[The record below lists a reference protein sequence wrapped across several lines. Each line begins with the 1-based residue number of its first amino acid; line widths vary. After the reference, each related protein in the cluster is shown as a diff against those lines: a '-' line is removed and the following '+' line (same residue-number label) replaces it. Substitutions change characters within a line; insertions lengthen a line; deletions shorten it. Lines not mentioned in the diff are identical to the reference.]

1 MYMNYQVF
9 YICELLI
16 LRSSALKNVFKL
28 LAPRRPRSLFSL
40 PICQVDR
47 KIHRTHYP
55 HLHMCLITYNSVPIH
70 NPGYTKSLTTHSLL
84 PPDAFPVKTGEV
96 PQRFHVFTRE
106 GLGRVEHRQVYYVV
120 VGDVEEV
127 KGEAKGEGLGIQEVP
142 DGASDVDLGIGQE
155 KVVSLGSQG
164 G

>member
-16 LRSSALKNVFKL
+16 LRSSALKNIFKL
-28 LAPRRPRSLFSL
+28 LTPRHPRSFFSL

-47 KIHRTHYP
+47 KLHRTHYP
-55 HLHMCLITYNSVPIH
+55 HLHMCLITYNTISIH
-70 NPGYTKSLTTHSLL
+70 NPGYITTLTTHSLL
-84 PPDAFPVKTGEV
+84 PPEAFPVETGEV
-96 PQRFHVFTRE
+96 TQRFHVFTRE
-106 GLGRVEHRQVYYVV
+106 SLGRVEHWQIYEVV

-127 KGEAKGEGLGIQEVP
+127 KGEAKSEGLGIQEVP
-142 DGASDVDLGIGQE
+142 DSASDVDLGVGQE
-155 KVVSLGSQG
+155 KVVGLGSQG